1 VTMPGGWGSTPWGAG
16 PWGAGGVLDLELNS
30 AIAIRENVIRLT
42 FNAAPQFNKQLSP
55 NDASNPARFQVTGSP
70 TPVGLDGE
78 PARAVRPVLVER
90 AAVAGSFGA
99 VLDVTLD
106 RPLSPWPTQYII
118 ACNQLVSTTGAL
130 LSPAASSRGFVGL
143 YRMLRPQNASS
154 PTPSRD
160 IANPQ
165 TYQAQLDP
173 IPQAGDPLALGV
185 IPIDA
190 SGDYAFDEGVT
201 QLKKRVFRRLLTAPG
216 AFPALPNYGVGVPL
230 YGKRLGT
237 EAARQQIAVEAQT
250 QIAQEPDVAAV
261 RVRVVSSAADPSITL
276 IQIRIKMSGS
286 AGTVEFDVPFAP
298 V

>member
-1 VTMPGGWGSTPWGAG
+1 MTMPGGWGSSPWGAG
-16 PWGAGGVLDLELNS
+16 PWGSGGALDLELQS
-30 AIAIRENVIRLT
+30 ALAIRENVVRLT
-42 FNAAPQFNKQLSP
+42 FNVAPLFNKQLTP
-55 NDASNPARFQVTGSP
+55 NDASNPARYQFVAQP
-70 TPVGLDGE
+70 TPLGLDGE

-106 RPLSPWPTQYII
+106 RPLSPWPTRYLV
-118 ACNQLVSTTGAL
+118 AVNQLVSTSGAL
-130 LSPAASSRGFVGL
+130 LSPSASSRSFDGV
-143 YRMLRPQNASS
+143 YRMLRPQSTTS

-173 IPQAGDPLALGV
+173 IPQAGDPIALGV

-201 QLKKRVFRRLLTAPG
+201 QLKKRVLRRLLTAPG
-216 AFPALPNYGVGVPL
+216 AFPALPDYGVGVPL
-230 YGKRLGT
+230 YGKRLGSA
-237 EAARQQIAVEAQT
+237 AARQQIAIDAQS
-250 QIAQEPDVAAV
+250 QIAKEPDVAAV
-261 RVRVVSSAADPSITL
+261 RVTVVSSAENPAVTL
-276 IQIRIKMSGS
+276 VQVRVKMAGS

-298 V
+298 L